1 MADISKVKIPSV
13 STPYNIKD
21 ANAGYSISLVN
32 KVLNLLNADNEIIS
46 SVTLPANCTA
56 VEDGLVKTNG
66 NEYYVKAD
74 KDGVKAGSYIPKI
87 INILQGIKLVGR
99 FIYIPEESILTYVDN
114 ISVTPLKK
122 GGIYD
127 LIPVQ
132 VTSISR
138 ELLNSIQGMHLN
150 NANATKIIINS
161 TRYGIKYIN
170 DTDYSNPNAFPDG
183 ETYYY
188 NVCKNGTGY
197 ANGLLRHK
205 FLSILEVKDPS
216 GVTTS
221 DTLTKTSNNS
231 NVIFTPKSIAQA
243 ELQLYNDESKDYKHI
258 YFIYDTSV
266 MFMPPSNPTQVII
279 NGAMNCKAY
288 TYSVL
293 DSNGAVLSTSTIK
306 NFTSSIQI
314 PLRAIASGEI
324 NMIKISLY
332 AKTQT
337 IGGTT
342 PVTSNGDI
350 HFFYTCPSGK
360 TASIT

>member
-1 MADISKVKIPSV
+1 M
-13 STPYNIKD
+13 
-21 ANAGYSISLVN
+21 
-32 KVLNLLNADNEIIS
+32 
-46 SVTLPANCTA
+46 
-56 VEDGLVKTNG
+56 
-66 NEYYVKAD
+66 
-74 KDGVKAGSYIPKI
+74 
-87 INILQGIKLVGR
+87 QGTKLIVR
-99 FIYIPEESILTYVDN
+99 FIYIPEESKLEYVDN
-114 ISVTPLKK
+114 ISVTPLKN
-122 GGIYD
+122 GGLYD

-138 ELLNSIQGMHLN
+138 GLLNSIQGMHLN
-150 NANATKIIINS
+150 NANATKLIINS
-161 TRYGIKYIN
+161 TKYGIKYIGG
-170 DTDYSNPNAFPDG
+170 TDYSNPNTFPNG

-205 FLSILEVKDPS
+205 FLSILEVKDTA

-221 DTLTKTSNNS
+221 DTLTKSARDS
-231 NVIFTPKSIAQA
+231 DVVFAPKSITQV
-243 ELQLYNDESKDYKHI
+243 ELQLYNDESNDYKHI
-258 YFIYDTSV
+258 YFRSNTSAMV
-266 MFMPPSNPTQVII
+266 MPPNNPAQVII

-306 NFTSSIQI
+306 NFTNSIQI
-314 PLRAIASGEI
+314 PLRAVASGEI

>member
-1 MADISKVKIPSV
+1 MANIAKMKLPDN
-13 STPYNIKD
+13 TTYNLKD

-32 KVLNLLNADNEIIS
+32 KDLNLLNANNEIIS
-46 SVTLPANCTA
+46 SVTLPADCTT
-56 VEDGLVKTNG
+56 VEDGLIKTNG
-66 NEYYVKAD
+66 NNSYVKAD
-74 KDGVKAGSYIPKI
+74 YSGVKEGSYIPKI
-87 INILQGIKLVGR
+87 INILQGTKLIGR
-99 FIYIPEESILTYVDN
+99 FIYIPEERHLSYVDN
-114 ISVTPLKK
+114 ISVTPLKN
-122 GGIYD
+122 GGLYD

-132 VTSISR
+132 VTPNSR
-138 ELLNSIQGMHLN
+138 GLNNSIQGMHLN
-150 NANATKIIINS
+150 NANATKLIINS
-161 TRYGIKYIN
+161 TRYGIKYIEGI
-170 DTDYSNPNAFPDG
+170 DYTNANSFPEG
-183 ETYYY
+183 ESYYY
-188 NVCKNGTGY
+188 YVCKNGTGY

-205 FLSILEVKDPS
+205 YMNILEVRDTA

-221 DTLTKTSNNS
+221 DTLSKSS
-231 NVIFTPKSIAQA
+231 DSDVVFAPKSIAQA
-243 ELQLYNDESKDYKHI
+243 ELQLYNDESNDYKHI
-258 YFIYDTSV
+258 YFRSNTSTTLI
-266 MFMPPSNPTQVII
+266 PPTNPTQVII
-279 NGAMNCKAY
+279 SGAVDCKAY

-306 NFTSSIQI
+306 NHSSSIQI

-342 PVTSNGDI
+342 PVTSNGDV